1 LRAEFIYQHRK
12 EWPITLMCQVLQVNR
27 SYYYV
32 VANRLTTAAPDPDQ
46 ALKKA
51 LKRQFAIHRE
61 NYGQRRL
68 MKELAAEGLLVGR
81 CKIRR
86 LMKELGLQTRYPKR
100 FKATTD
106 SQHTYKIA
114 DNVLN
119 RQFDPMRPNQVWCS
133 DISYLWTNEGWLYLA
148 VVIDLYSRQIVGW
161 SVQDH
166 MRTSLCVDALTMA
179 WWNRKR
185 PQGVLHHSDRG
196 SQYAS
201 DDYQQYLQRY
211 GMKCSMSRKGN
222 CWDNAPTERV
232 FRTLKSEWLDRFIF
246 QSKAEAK
253 AAVWEYITY
262 YNAHRQHS
270 VLGYQS
276 PMEFERYRAKAS

>member
-1 LRAEFIYQHRK
+1 
-12 EWPITLMCQVLQVNR
+12 
-27 SYYYV
+27 
-32 VANRLTTAAPDPDQ
+32 
-46 ALKKA
+46 
-51 LKRQFAIHRE
+51 
-61 NYGQRRL
+61 
-68 MKELAAEGLLVGR
+68 
-81 CKIRR
+81 
-86 LMKELGLQTRYPKR
+86 
-100 FKATTD
+100 
-106 SQHTYKIA
+106 
-114 DNVLN
+114 
-119 RQFDPMRPNQVWCS
+119 
-133 DISYLWTNEGWLYLA
+133 
-148 VVIDLYSRQIVGW
+148 
-161 SVQDH
+161 

>member
-1 LRAEFIYQHRK
+1 
-12 EWPITLMCQVLQVNR
+12 MCQVLYVNR
-27 SYYYV
+27 SYYYE
-32 VANRLTTAAPDPDQ
+32 VAAKLAHPAPDPDKALKE
-46 ALKKA
+46 ALKK
-51 LKRQFAIHRE
+51 QFEHHRE

-68 MKELAAEGLLVGR
+68 IIELVAEGFDVGR

-86 LMKELGLQTRYPKR
+86 LMKELGLKTRYPKR
-100 FKATTD
+100 FRATTD

-114 DNVLN
+114 DNALN
-119 RQFDPMRPNQVWCS
+119 RQFNPVAPNQVWCS
-133 DISYLWTNEGWLYLA
+133 DITYLWTNEGWCYLA
-148 VVIDLYSRQIVGW
+148 VVIDLYSRQLVGW

-166 MRTSLCVDALTMA
+166 MRTSLCTDALTMA

-201 DDYQQYLQRY
+201 DDYQKHLTRY
-211 GMKCSMSRKGN
+211 GMKASMSRKGN
-222 CWDNAPTERV
+222 CWDNSPTERV
-232 FRTLKSEWLDRFIF
+232 FRTLKSEWLNRFNF

-253 AAVWEYITY
+253 AAVWEYMTY
-262 YNAHRQHS
+262 YNAHRRHS

-276 PMEFERYRAKAS
+276 PMEFEQSMAQAS